1 MAEQPADRQKLKREI
16 RTRAHSLRRS
26 QEDKD
31 RLSGEICRKLADLPE
46 YRAAVRVM
54 FYLDFRSE
62 VRTRNFV
69 PTAWEQGKRTV
80 VPYCLGDRLELF
92 CLESFDELES
102 GTWGILE
109 PKAAWRG
116 RAERKIDVS
125 RLDLIVVPGVAFDR
139 AGGRLGHGKGYYDH
153 LLREARADTR
163 RVALAFECQ
172 LFPAV
177 PMLPH
182 DVYMDKVITE
192 KAVYERQAR

>member
-1 MAEQPADRQKLKREI
+1 MAQQPADRHKLKREM
-16 RTRAHSLRRS
+16 RARADALRRT
-26 QEDKD
+26 QKDKD
-31 RLSGEICRKLADLPE
+31 RLSGEICRKLAALPE
-46 YRAAVRVM
+46 YHAAARVM

-62 VRTRNFV
+62 VRTRHFL
-69 PTAWEQGKRTV
+69 PTAWEQGKRIV
-80 VPYCLGDRLELF
+80 VPYCLDDRLELF

-109 PKAAWRG
+109 PKAAWRD
-116 RAERKIDVS
+116 RPERKIDVS

-153 LLREARADTR
+153 LLREARANTR

-172 LFPAV
+172 LFPTV

-182 DVYMDKVITE
+182 DVYMDKLITE
-192 KAVYERQAR
+192 KAVYERAAE